1 MATPS
6 LPPPEERLTQQE
18 RANFLEDYI
27 RHVTEEIDALLNGR
41 NYEAEIKSIKF
52 RIAVLKKSDSGNFSA
67 RVQELVTELQN
78 VEAEYARKRPEIERL
93 EQERRFYR
101 SQTSGF

>member
-1 MATPS
+1 MSTPS

-27 RHVTEEIDALLNGR
+27 RHVTAEIDALLDGR
-41 NYEAEIKSIKF
+41 NFEAEIKSIKF
-52 RIAVLKKSDSGNFSA
+52 RIAVLRKSDSGDFSA
-67 RVQELVTELQN
+67 RVQALQQELQE
-78 VEAEYARKRPEIERL
+78 VEAAYAKMRPTLEHL

>member
-27 RHVTEEIDALLNGR
+27 RHVTAEIDDLLNGR
-41 NYEAEIKSIKF
+41 NFEAEIKSIKF
-52 RIAVLKKSDSGNFSA
+52 RIAVLKKSDSSDFSE
-67 RVQELVTELQN
+67 RVKELMTELRN
-78 VEAEYARKRPEIERL
+78 VEAEFAKKRPDIERL

>member
-27 RHVTEEIDALLNGR
+27 RHVTAEIDALLNGR
-41 NYEAEIKSIKF
+41 NFEAEIKAIKF
-52 RIAVLKKSDSGNFSA
+52 RIAFLKKSETADFSD
-67 RVQELVTELQN
+67 RIRLLMDDLQKL
-78 VEAEYARKRPEIERL
+78 EAEYTLKRPEIERL